1 LPLKHKNYYKSP
13 LKAQSDKMVKEN
25 TYQELKTFL
34 VEGQFHT
41 QDIVEMTEN
50 PELIPDLMKLAL
62 SNDEPAGWRAAWAL
76 SHAMKHSIDL
86 LVPHLPEI
94 AAALPK
100 IRKDGHIRELL
111 KFFRDVKLELIPETL
126 HGELFDYCFT
136 IFENNNVQPG
146 TRSNA
151 LQILLKIAEKEKEP
165 ILIGEIKAAFDM
177 ISPFLSKGIRYSCQ
191 RRINQISLQTINEHK
206 NEIQC

>member
-1 LPLKHKNYYKSP
+1 
-13 LKAQSDKMVKEN
+13 LKAQSDKMVQKN
-25 TYQELKTFL
+25 TYQELKTFF
-34 VEGQFHT
+34 VEGQFCT

-76 SHAMKHSIDL
+76 SHAMKHSINL
-86 LVPHLPEI
+86 LIPYLPEI
-94 AAALPK
+94 ADALPE

-111 KFFRDVKLELIPETL
+111 KFFRDVKLEQIPESL
-126 HGELFDYCFT
+126 HGQLFDYCFT
-136 IFENNNVQPG
+136 LFENNNVQPG

-151 LQILLKIAEKEKEP
+151 LQILLKIAEKEP
-165 ILIGEIKAAFDM
+165 LLIGEIKAAFEM

-191 RRINQISLQTINEHK
+191 RRINEISLQTINTHK
-206 NEIQC
+206 TRYNVEN

>member
-1 LPLKHKNYYKSP
+1 
-13 LKAQSDKMVKEN
+13 MVQEN
-25 TYQELKTFL
+25 TYQELKTFF

-41 QDIVEMTEN
+41 QDILEMTEN
-50 PELIPDLMKLAL
+50 PELIPDLMTLAL

-76 SHAMKHSIDL
+76 SHAMKHSIDW
-86 LVPHLPEI
+86 VIPYLPEI

-111 KFFRDVKLELIPETL
+111 KFFRDVKLEQIPEEL

-151 LQILLKIAEKEKEP
+151 LQILLKIAEKEP
-165 ILIGEIKAAFDM
+165 ILIGEIKTVFEM

-191 RRINQISLQTINEHK
+191 RRINQILQQTINEHK

>member
-1 LPLKHKNYYKSP
+1 
-13 LKAQSDKMVKEN
+13 MVQKN
-25 TYQELKTFL
+25 TYQELKTFF
-34 VEGQFHT
+34 VEGQFCT

-76 SHAMKHSIDL
+76 SHAMKHSINL
-86 LVPHLPEI
+86 LIPYLPEI
-94 AAALPK
+94 ADALPE

-111 KFFRDVKLELIPETL
+111 KFFRDVKLEQIPESL
-126 HGELFDYCFT
+126 HGQLFDYCFT
-136 IFENNNVQPG
+136 LFENNNVQPG

-151 LQILLKIAEKEKEP
+151 LQILLKIAEKEP
-165 ILIGEIKAAFDM
+165 LLIGEIKAAFEM

-191 RRINQISLQTINEHK
+191 RRINEISLQTINTHK
-206 NEIQC
+206 TRYNVEN

>member
-1 LPLKHKNYYKSP
+1 
-13 LKAQSDKMVKEN
+13 MVIEN

-34 VEGQFHT
+34 VEGHFYT

-50 PELIPDLMKLAL
+50 LELIPDFMKLAL

-76 SHAMKHSIDL
+76 SHAMKHSTDWLI
-86 LVPHLPEI
+86 PYLPEI
-94 AAALPK
+94 ATVLPN

-111 KFFRDVKLELIPETL
+111 KFFRDIKLEQIPESL
-126 HGELFDYCFT
+126 HGELFDYCFSL
-136 IFENNNVQPG
+136 FENNNVQPG

-151 LQILLKIAEKEKEP
+151 LQILLKIAEKEP
-165 ILIGEIKAAFDM
+165 ILIGEIKAAFEM

-191 RRINQISLQTINEHK
+191 RRINKIALQTINTQK
-206 NEIQC
+206 TR